1 MEVQLTTGPAEM
13 PIEFISP
20 DLRKLY
26 PGMFEMFST
35 RQGRQGMAQIF
46 MGAAAGILASQNGQ
60 KEISNQM
67 LTEVSENANLAG
79 VKSPLAQL
87 LDRLNQAT
95 AAKGRK
101 AELAEY
107 LKAPRPC
114 VSDWLSGKREP
125 SGETT
130 LRLLQWVEQQ
140 ERQQNKGTGRDT
152 PPPAPKTQSKASNEK
167 TPQSGRKKH

>member
-1 MEVQLTTGPAEM
+1 
-13 PIEFISP
+13 
-20 DLRKLY
+20 
-26 PGMFEMFST
+26 
-35 RQGRQGMAQIF
+35 MAQIY

-140 ERQQNKGTGRDT
+140 ERQQKRSPCGV
-152 PPPAPKTQSKASNEK
+152 PPPQGRKTQSQESNEK
-167 TPQSGRKKH
+167 KPRSNPSKR